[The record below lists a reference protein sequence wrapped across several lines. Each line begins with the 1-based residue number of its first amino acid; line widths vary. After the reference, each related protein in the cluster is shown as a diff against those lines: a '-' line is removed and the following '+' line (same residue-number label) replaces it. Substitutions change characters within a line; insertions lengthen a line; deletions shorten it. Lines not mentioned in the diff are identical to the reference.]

1 MPIEFDTSSFIGR
14 HLNEEKL
21 IVDAFYRNAP
31 QFKSYNVGDKAIDN
45 KKQIYQ
51 RVICKNR
58 LIRALELYLEDYH
71 SHTEFGVCNFI
82 SNVMYGE
89 PWFIDNDLPL
99 NFYDFSKIY
108 TLDQCIDSVEGYS
121 KIRIE
126 WVKSI
131 LRLLKNENI
140 VLILGVNVAEPRWT
154 RSSYIYMK
162 STGDTQARKSIESF
176 RRRTLKLVKTAC
188 NV

>member
-1 MPIEFDTSSFIGR
+1 MPIEFDTTSFIGR
-14 HLNEEKL
+14 SLNEEKL

-31 QFKSYNVGDKAIDN
+31 QFKSYNIGDEAIDN

-51 RVICKNR
+51 KVICKNR
-58 LIRALELYLEDYH
+58 LIRALERYLEDYYF
-71 SHTEFGVCNFI
+71 HTRFGVCEFI
-82 SNVMYGE
+82 SDVMYGE
-89 PWFIDNDLPL
+89 PWYIDEELNL

-108 TLDQCIDSVEGYS
+108 TLDQWIDSVHGYS

-131 LRLLKNENI
+131 LKLLKNENV
-140 VLILGVNVAEPRWT
+140 VLILCAYGGHYRQHS
-154 RSSYIYMK
+154 RFIYMK
-162 STGDTQARKSIESF
+162 STGDTKSRKNIEAF